1 MEILVDNCLMSLS
14 NIKSHRDSNNINFP
28 KSSIAETKNILRI
41 KMSIKQKIAVSI
53 LLISTPSI
61 FAQEPVGHSFSKAKS
76 DDGYFIS
83 WKEHI
88 IDDPTIAGFNLNG
101 SDGLVMGDIDGDGY
115 EDIVSVHEFDSGY
128 DSSAYD
134 PNHEPVIEGHVRIAF
149 GSAFPDS
156 WTNITLAEGTDT
168 PAPED
173 AAVADVNGDGFLD
186 VIVAAEQSHLLYLQN
201 PGEKIRSE
209 SWPQLILPMT
219 KGRGSFIRVFF
230 GDFNGDGVPEVA
242 AANKGAQMPGPADYA
257 KKTAVSVYQVEGDP
271 LKGSNWHEIELGRYS
286 VPQNSE
292 PVDLD
297 GDGDLDVVVGSRGE
311 GRLIFFENQSSND
324 ILFKERPIE
333 INGTRMSGFNLE
345 YVDLNKDGR
354 LDIIG
359 RTPNGLGWIEQ
370 PADIDNPWNSFHI
383 GTFNPDSETGL
394 EVADIDGDG
403 DIDII
408 SGSYSKGSRTS
419 DDEKMTVNDPLG
431 RIGWFENPGDAT
443 RSWTRHDISRRKR
456 GMFDKFIARDIDK
469 DGDIDFVG
477 TRGNSAPYDG
487 VFWLEQVRTE
497 AAGPSFVPARYDES
511 PEMPLP

>member
-1 MEILVDNCLMSLS
+1 
-14 NIKSHRDSNNINFP
+14 
-28 KSSIAETKNILRI
+28 
-41 KMSIKQKIAVSI
+41 MSIKQKTGVAI

-61 FAQEPVGHSFSKAKS
+61 FAQEPVGHSLSKAKS
-76 DDGYFIS
+76 VDGNFIS

-101 SDGLVMGDIDGDGY
+101 SDGLVMGDIDGDGF

-128 DSSAYD
+128 DSAAYD
-134 PNHEPVIEGHVRIAF
+134 PNHKPVIEGHVRIAF
-149 GSAFPDS
+149 GSAYPDS

-173 AAVADVNGDGFLD
+173 AAVADVNGDSFLD

-201 PGEKIRSE
+201 PGQKIRSE

-242 AANKGAQMPGPADYA
+242 AANKGAQMPGPEDYA
-257 KKTAVSVYQVEGDP
+257 RKTAVSLYQVKGDP
-271 LKGSNWHEIELGRYS
+271 LTGSSWHEIELGRYS

-297 GDGDLDVVVGSRGE
+297 GDGDLDIVIGSRGE
-311 GRLIFFENQSSND
+311 GRLVIFENLGKKD
-324 ILFKERPIE
+324 IQFKEHAIALD
-333 INGTRMSGFNLE
+333 NSKMSGFNLE
-345 YVDLNKDGR
+345 YADLNHDGR

-359 RTPNGLGWIEQ
+359 ASLGGLGWIEQ
-370 PADIDNPWNSFHI
+370 PENMDELWKFHFI
-383 GTFNPDSETGL
+383 GTFKPDSITGL
-394 EVADIDGDG
+394 EIADIDGDG
-403 DIDII
+403 DTDII
-408 SGSYSKGSRTS
+408 SGSYSKGTRTG
-419 DDEKMTVNDPLG
+419 DDGDMTVNDPLG
-431 RIGWFENPGDAT
+431 RIGWFENPGDVTAA
-443 RSWTRHDISRRKR
+443 WTRHDISRRKR

-477 TRGNSAPYDG
+477 TRGNSSPYDG
-487 VFWLEQVRTE
+487 VYWIEQVRSKT
-497 AAGPSFVPARYDES
+497 AGPSFVPARNGES